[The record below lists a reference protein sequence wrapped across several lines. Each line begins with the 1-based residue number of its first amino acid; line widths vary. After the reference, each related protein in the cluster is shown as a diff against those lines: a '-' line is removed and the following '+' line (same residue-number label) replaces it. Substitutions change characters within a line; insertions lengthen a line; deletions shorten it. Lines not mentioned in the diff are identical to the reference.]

1 MKNQSVYIVNKGGHD
16 YSNAKKYGKLIYM
29 SEGMID
35 RYATGVIYRL
45 FVEKLKNFKES
56 DYLLLCGSTIMNSIA
71 CSIISRKFGV
81 LHLLIFKFYGRPSK
95 KGHYVRR
102 SINIDSLL

>member
-1 MKNQSVYIVNKGGHD
+1 MKTQNVYIVNKGGHD
-16 YSNAKKYGKLIYM
+16 YTNAKKYGKLTYM

-45 FVEKLKNFKES
+45 FAEKLKNFKED
-56 DYLLLCGSTIMNSIA
+56 DYLLLGGSTVMNSIA
-71 CSIISRKFGV
+71 CGIIGRKFGI

-95 KGHYVRR
+95 RGYYVRR